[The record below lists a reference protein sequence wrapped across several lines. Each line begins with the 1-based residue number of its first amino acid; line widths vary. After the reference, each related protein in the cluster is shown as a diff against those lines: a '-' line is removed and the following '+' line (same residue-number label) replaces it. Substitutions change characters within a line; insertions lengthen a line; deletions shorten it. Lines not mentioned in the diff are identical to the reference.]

1 MSEEHY
7 QWKKLWA
14 CQEIP
19 NNTFESPT
27 TDFFK
32 AQHCCVA
39 FFGPAFHYLFPF
51 STNHHYFIFSQQFPD
66 FAYTKTV
73 RLFSWGSP
81 LNNSRH
87 PLYDLFFHSS
97 LPFKCQRNF
106 PQSGSNPAWQGC
118 KNNCCD
124 LFSTQ
129 VLCGLRNFSL
139 CISCVD
145 VWKGRACVGGPR
157 TCLMVCW
164 RVSGANFHVP
174 EKMWLLWPGFW
185 WLHFSTECKRAL
197 SFTSAVLF
205 SGLVLGCAS
214 TPACFSCGTRGKK
227 SD

>member
-1 MSEEHY
+1 MSEEHV

-14 CQEIP
+14 CQEVL

-39 FFGPAFHYLFPF
+39 FFGPAFRYLFPF
-51 STNHHYFIFSQQFPD
+51 STNHHYLIFSQQSSD
-66 FAYTKTV
+66 FAHPKTV

-81 LNNSRH
+81 LSNAGH
-87 PLYDLFFHSS
+87 PLYDIFFHYS
-97 LPFKCQRNF
+97 LAFKCQRNL
-106 PQSGSNPAWQGC
+106 PQSSSNAVWQSC

-164 RVSGANFHVP
+164 RVSDANFHVP
-174 EKMWLLWPGFW
+174 EENVTFVTRILMASLQHWVLKDIIFY
-185 WLHFSTECKRAL
+185 FSCT
-197 SFTSAVLF
+197 LF
-205 SGLVLGCAS
+205 R
-214 TPACFSCGTRGKK
+214 ACFGMCKYTCLLQLWH
-227 SD
+227 